1 MILQIG
7 KNDGSEKLTWTLIV
21 EALRAGHRLPR
32 AEISDQFLYRSKDT
46 LLSRAAWID
55 GLGFGVKSVSVMP
68 ENAARKMPTV
78 QGAMLVFED
87 VYGTPTALIDSDLV
101 TKWKTAAD
109 SALGAKLLARPD
121 SATLV
126 VIGAGKVAFNVIH
139 AYREIF
145 PSIKDIAI
153 WNRNPKKAEQ
163 LVEELGHLGVAT
175 RAHPDLKQ
183 AVASADIISCATMAH
198 EPVLKGEWVRP
209 GTHVDLIGAYK
220 SDMREADDKMLQ
232 IGRLFVDSR
241 DTTVHHIGELMIPL
255 ASGAISETDILGDL
269 YDLVA
274 GAPSRLES
282 QDITVFKNGGGAHL
296 DLMTAKAILQLAE
309 K

>member
-1 MILQIG
+1 M
-7 KNDGSEKLTWTLIV
+7 
-21 EALRAGHRLPR
+21 
-32 AEISDQFLYRSKDT
+32 
-46 LLSRAAWID
+46 
-55 GLGFGVKSVSVMP
+55 
-68 ENAARKMPTV
+68 
-78 QGAMLVFED
+78 
-87 VYGTPTALIDSDLV
+87 
-101 TKWKTAAD
+101 
-109 SALGAKLLARPD
+109 
-121 SATLV
+121 
-126 VIGAGKVAFNVIH
+126 
-139 AYREIF
+139 
-145 PSIKDIAI
+145 
-153 WNRNPKKAEQ
+153 
-163 LVEELGHLGVAT
+163 
-175 RAHPDLKQ
+175 
-183 AVASADIISCATMAH
+183 
-198 EPVLKGEWVRP
+198 RP